1 MRGSRFYDFDWEMRE
16 TRRGLGIAAFET
28 RFFAVSHCRSLRGV
42 TFSTRRKSPKTRTG
56 RGCFDSPSPCEPSPA
71 TTEVG
76 LRSPF
81 WNPLRM
87 VQCLTLPTDFFAKI
101 NLVQKTTLVSRSFA
115 IPWRESKGNRA
126 RFLFGGSRVGI
137 QKGRGKRNPRPFC
150 DSLHTFCSYRKYAH
164 GVTRSETLRKGR
176 IRKTN
181 AKGAALSQCH
191 PPARCKFPRSFAV
204 QQ

>member
-1 MRGSRFYDFDWEMRE
+1 MHCAPRGDFLDVEKVTKDTHRERVFPLKGLSRWAAVATFY
-16 TRRGLGIAAFET
+16 LN
-28 RFFAVSHCRSLRGV
+28 
-42 TFSTRRKSPKTRTG
+42 
-56 RGCFDSPSPCEPSPA
+56 EPSSA

-81 WNPLRM
+81 WNPLRL

-101 NLVQKTTLVSRSFA
+101 NLTQKRRLIAEALPSL
-115 IPWRESKGNRA
+115 G
-126 RFLFGGSRVGI
+126 GI
-137 QKGRGKRNPRPFC
+137 QRGTAHGSSLAVQGWGFKRGGEKRNPRPFC

-164 GVTRSETLRKGR
+164 GVTGSETLRKDR

>member
-1 MRGSRFYDFDWEMRE
+1 MLRVLDGLFTVSDCRLL
-16 TRRGLGIAAFET
+16 RR
-28 RFFAVSHCRSLRGV
+28 V
-42 TFSTRRKSPKTRTG
+42 TFCANRKSPKSRTG

-81 WNPLRM
+81 WNPLGL
-87 VQCLTLPTDFFAKI
+87 VQCLTLPADFSAKN
-101 NLVQKTTLVSRSFA
+101 NLAQKRRWLAEGLPSLEGIQGKPSQ
-115 IPWRESKGNRA
+115 W
-126 RFLFGGSRVGI
+126 FLLGGSRVGF

-164 GVTRSETLRKGR
+164 GVTGSETLRKGR